1 MKMST
6 LVAVLVPF
14 LMMSSVM
21 AGGKVVLD
29 RGRDAGIQA
38 DAGVRGDGG
47 TPDIP
52 DASLDVKITRRL
64 DLAERLAMM
73 KKDIEKTKPVKVFD
87 IYWVVEDSASD
98 LAFLVVD
105 DGTNKVGLM
114 FVYRGKEKE
123 WELLE
128 NTFRAQ

>member
-1 MKMST
+1 VKTSI

-38 DAGVRGDGG
+38 AAGQRDGG

-64 DLAERLAMM
+64 DLAERLAAM
-73 KKDIEKTKPVKVFD
+73 KKDIEKTKPVKAFD

-128 NTFRAQ
+128 NTFRAP

>member
-1 MKMST
+1 MKKST

-21 AGGKVVLD
+21 AGGKVVVD
-29 RGRDAGIQA
+29 RGRDGGVQV
-38 DAGVRGDGG
+38 DAGPRDGG

-64 DLAERLAMM
+64 DLAERLAYM
-73 KKDIEKTKPVKVFD
+73 KKDIEKTKSVKVFD

>member
-1 MKMST
+1 MKMSIF
-6 LVAVLVPF
+6 VAVLVPF

-29 RGRDAGIQA
+29 RGRDAGIRA
-38 DAGVRGDGG
+38 DAGLSDGG

-52 DASLDVKITRRL
+52 DGSMDVKITRRL

-73 KKDIEKTKPVKVFD
+73 KKDIEKTKPVKAFD
-87 IYWVVEDSASD
+87 IYWSDAEAPTSD
-98 LAFLVVD
+98 LVFLTVD

-114 FVYRGKEKE
+114 FVYRGKE

-128 NTFRAQ
+128 NTFRAP